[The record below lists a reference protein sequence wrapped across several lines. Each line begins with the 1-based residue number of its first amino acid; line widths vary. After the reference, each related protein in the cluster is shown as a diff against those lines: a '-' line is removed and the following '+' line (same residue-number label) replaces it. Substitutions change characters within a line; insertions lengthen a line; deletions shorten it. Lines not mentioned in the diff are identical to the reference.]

1 VAGQVKKRRYD
12 ASGRRAAAERT
23 RAQVLHAARELFLTR
38 GYARTS
44 VADIARTAAVSVD
57 TLYAAVGRKPQL
69 LLAVHDME
77 LAGGDAPVDAEQRDY
92 VREIRAEPTAIGK
105 ISIYAAALAQILPR
119 TVPLLI
125 SLRTAGETDPEC
137 GELYRTITERRARNM
152 RLFAADLRGT
162 GELRADLD
170 DDAVADLVWSMN
182 GPDYFEAL
190 RSRGRTPEQY
200 AELVRT
206 VWIRTLLDD
215 PPRAAPG

>member
-1 VAGQVKKRRYD
+1 MAGQVKKRRYD